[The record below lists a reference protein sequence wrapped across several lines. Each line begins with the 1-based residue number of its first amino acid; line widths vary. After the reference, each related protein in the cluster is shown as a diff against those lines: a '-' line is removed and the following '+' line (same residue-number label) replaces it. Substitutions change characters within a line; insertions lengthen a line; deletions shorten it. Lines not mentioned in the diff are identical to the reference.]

1 VHRLL
6 PGLTGWAQVNGRDE
20 LGVPEKAGFDEYYL
34 RNGSFL
40 LDLRILAMTVL
51 QASGGKGIKH

>member
-1 VHRLL
+1 M
-6 PGLTGWAQVNGRDE
+6 NGRDE